1 MINLSKN
8 EIIVFAGDSI
18 TDGGRS
24 RNMDLNH
31 NLGHGYQYI
40 LAAKLGLENIE
51 KTPKF
56 INKGYSGAS
65 ISVVNNS
72 WYQDVITYNPGL
84 ISILIGINDIFRGYA
99 DVAAYVAEKFEKTYD
114 MLLNDTKKL
123 LPNTEI
129 ILCEPFFIHTKNQ
142 RNFIAFSPNIECE
155 EPFEIGD
162 VWTAEKVDYIIS
174 ELHKLQLSVRKLA
187 KEYHCI
193 FVPLQEEFDKA
204 CETVEAEYLLWDG
217 VHPTVVG
224 HEIIAKMWYK
234 CVEERK
240 YEI

>member
-1 MINLSKN
+1 M
-8 EIIVFAGDSI
+8 
-18 TDGGRS
+18 
-24 RNMDLNH
+24 
-31 NLGHGYQYI
+31 
-40 LAAKLGLENIE
+40 
-51 KTPKF
+51 
-56 INKGYSGAS
+56 
-65 ISVVNNS
+65 
-72 WYQDVITYNPGL
+72 
-84 ISILIGINDIFRGYA
+84 
-99 DVAAYVAEKFEKTYD
+99 
-114 MLLNDTKKL
+114 
-123 LPNTEI
+123 
-129 ILCEPFFIHTKNQ
+129 
-142 RNFIAFSPNIECE
+142 
-155 EPFEIGD
+155 IGD

-174 ELHKLQLSVRKLA
+174 ELHKLQLSVRKLG